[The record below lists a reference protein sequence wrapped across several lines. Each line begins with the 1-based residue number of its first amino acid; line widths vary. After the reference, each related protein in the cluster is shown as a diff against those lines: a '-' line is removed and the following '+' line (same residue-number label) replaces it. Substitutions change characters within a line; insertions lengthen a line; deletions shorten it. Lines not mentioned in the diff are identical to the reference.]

1 MELFLS
7 HLNAEDISLSTM
19 WPYFLVAILAGL
31 LGGSIGGVLIGAKHM
46 GAQLAALMGAFFGPI
61 AALPGIVIALIIIA
75 FF

>member
-7 HLNAEDISLSTM
+7 HSSAEQISLSTM

-75 FF
+75 FV

>member
-7 HLNAEDISLSTM
+7 HSSAEQISLSTM
-19 WPYFLVAILAGL
+19 WPYFLVTILASL
-31 LGGSIGGVLIGAKHM
+31 LGGSIGGVLIGAKHL

-75 FF
+75 FV

>member
-1 MELFLS
+1 MESFLS
-7 HLNAEDISLSTM
+7 HLSTEQISLSTI
-19 WPYFLVAILAGL
+19 WPYFLVAILASL

-61 AALPGIVIALIIIA
+61 AALPGIVIALIIKA

>member
-7 HLNAEDISLSTM
+7 HSSAEQISLSTM
-19 WPYFLVAILAGL
+19 WSYFLVAILAGL

-46 GAQLAALMGAFFGPI
+46 GTQLAALMGAFFGPI

-75 FF
+75 FV